1 MINIANP
8 DIGRAEIKAV
18 KRVMKS
24 GGLAQGPEVLAF
36 EQEFSKK
43 LVSGMHSVA
52 VNSGTSAL
60 HLMLLAHNIGR
71 GDEVIVPSFSFAATA
86 NSVALTGAKIGRA
99 HV

>member
-1 MINIANP
+1 MINVANP

-36 EQEFSKK
+36 ESEFSDK
-43 LVSGMHSVA
+43 LTPGFSCVA

-60 HLMLLAHNIGR
+60 HLLLLAYGIGR

-86 NSVALTGAKIGRA
+86 NSVELKIGRA